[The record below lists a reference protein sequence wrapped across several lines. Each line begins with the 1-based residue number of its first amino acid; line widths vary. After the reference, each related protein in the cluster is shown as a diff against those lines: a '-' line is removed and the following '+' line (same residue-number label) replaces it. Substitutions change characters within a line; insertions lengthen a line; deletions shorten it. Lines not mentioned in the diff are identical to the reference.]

1 MKKLTIALVLLF
13 VSFAFAPAN
22 VSAQSTELK
31 IGYVNPQE
39 VLSKMP
45 EMYAVDRRLKNF
57 AEKKQKEFQEKQ
69 QSFMADMQAY
79 EQKQAVISDDA
90 RAKEEQ
96 RLQTMQQELQQFEQ
110 TYQQELQQKQA
121 ELMGPLLEK
130 VQIAI
135 QTVSDNQG
143 LTYVF
148 NAMTSNGDMIILYAS
163 DDAQEKYDIT
173 QDVMD
178 ELDL

>member
-1 MKKLTIALVLLF
+1 
-13 VSFAFAPAN
+13 
-22 VSAQSTELK
+22 
-31 IGYVNPQE
+31 
-39 VLSKMP
+39 
-45 EMYAVDRRLKNF
+45 
-57 AEKKQKEFQEKQ
+57 
-69 QSFMADMQAY
+69 
-79 EQKQAVISDDA
+79 
-90 RAKEEQ
+90 
-96 RLQTMQQELQQFEQ
+96 MQQELQQFEQ